1 MFNMSVTSPLAVLIR
16 KTQTGLSTWTFSD
29 SDGFTAVS
37 SAGKVI
43 TCASVEELRT
53 LYRKFT
59 GWGFKKRS
67 PLKPAVVS
75 APAPVVYSAPR
86 VSDAECQRIAD
97 LYLND

>member
-1 MFNMSVTSPLAVLIR
+1 MFIMSVISPLAVISR
-16 KTQTGLSTWTFSD
+16 KTQTGLSTWTFAD
-29 SDGFTAVS
+29 TDGTFTASS

-43 TCASVEELRT
+43 TCASVEELRS

-59 GWGFKKRS
+59 GWGFKMRAAV
-67 PLKPAVVS
+67 KPAV